1 MSPIDMALSVM
12 LLSLEFQMGGTNMA
26 IKYKEG
32 DFRQGYLYQVTED
45 IEIAY
50 KLEGKFTNEI

>member
-1 MSPIDMALSVM
+1 MALSVM